1 MADLL
6 RWIGI
11 VMLASFVVTV
21 LASVLPLRLGDAQW
35 LDGVLAALRGG
46 GGLPLIGVGL
56 ILLAA
61 HLRDR
66 TNESFAVSSLRRL
79 CIWVALAYLLL
90 IPLQVWSGQRL
101 IKHKVDLAGVDFYPV
116 FQSLQSLYATKS
128 VDELRAVIQAIPG
141 ASENPLNRLSD
152 RRDVVNK
159 IRDRLISELEPQVR
173 RRQSEFDLRS
183 RDLWTN
189 GLMAMFKD
197 GLLALFSAIGFAS
210 IARSKPYRPTLLQS
224 LLGARRPSKA
234 STNEFERLAR
244 DYQDEEES
252 R

>member
-21 LASVLPLRLGDAQW
+21 LASMLPPRLGDAEW

-66 TNESFAVSSLRRL
+66 TKESFAVSSLRRL

-90 IPLQVWSGQRL
+90 IPLQFWSGQRL
-101 IKHKVDLAGVDFYPV
+101 VRHKVDLEGVDFYPV

-128 VDELRAVIQAIPG
+128 EDELRAVIQAIPG

-152 RRDVVNK
+152 RSDVAMKV
-159 IRDRLISELEPQVR
+159 RERLISELEPKVR
-173 RRQSEFDLRS
+173 TRQSMFDLRS
-183 RDLWTN
+183 KELWRN
-189 GLMAMFKD
+189 GLVAMFKD

-224 LLGARRPSKA
+224 VLGAPRPSMA

-244 DYQDEEES
+244 DYQDEQES
-252 R
+252 G